1 MPTAIGSRDHGC
13 PHNNRYQMTENRR
26 LKISNPTHTPRI
38 KAMNSAVRILTHRD
52 HFKFELEQKLQQRGF
67 AGEVIDT
74 VIAEC
79 ERLNYIDDNRTA
91 DVYIS
96 QLKRKCFGKRHIRLA
111 LKKKHLSAAFIEKLL
126 LENYTEAEEHEIAAK
141 LLEKKMKT
149 FNREEDLK
157 KRRDRIYRFLYARG
171 FNHKV
176 ISDLIRDFVK

>member
-1 MPTAIGSRDHGC
+1 
-13 PHNNRYQMTENRR
+13 
-26 LKISNPTHTPRI
+26 
-38 KAMNSAVRILTHRD
+38 MNSAVRILTHRD
-52 HFKFELEQKLQQRGF
+52 HFKFELEQKLRQRGF
-67 AGEVIDT
+67 ASEVIET

-111 LKKKHLSAAFIEKLL
+111 LKKKHLSAAIIEKLL
-126 LENYTEAEEHEIAAK
+126 LENYPEAEEYENAGK

-149 FNREEDLK
+149 FNREDNSK

-171 FNHKV
+171 FNNKV
-176 ISDLIRDFVK
+176 ILDLIRDLVK